1 MGKRVA
7 VIGYGPVGRETAS
20 LLAARGDAVRIVQ
33 RRQPAQMPAGSTF
46 QPADVEDAEA
56 VRRACAGVEAV
67 ACCIGLPY
75 DSTIWARTWPR
86 AMSNLLE
93 GCAAS
98 GARLVFADNLYLYG
112 PQTRPLTEDLPLTTY
127 GRKPRIKAEITRMW
141 LEAHRAGKVRAVAVR
156 GSDFYG
162 PNASTSVIS
171 AYGV

>member
-33 RRQPAQMPAGSTF
+33 RRQPAQMPAGITF
-46 QPADVEDAEA
+46 QPADVQDAEA
-56 VRRACAGVEAV
+56 ARPAGAGLEARP
-67 ACCIGLPY
+67 CCLGLPY
-75 DSTIWARTWPR
+75 GSTIWARTWPR

-141 LEAHRAGKVRAVAVR
+141 LRAPPAGTGGR
-156 GSDFYG
+156 GG
-162 PNASTSVIS
+162 
-171 AYGV
+171 